1 METSDSKEKDLKDE
15 MYDDPNFC
23 DEEGGRHGAYRDI
36 FKKFKGS
43 FEKIF
48 ITDVSPVTLDDVNT
62 NDQGLQAT
70 CKHVCKQ
77 TIRHSFNCHLR
88 FRLPKT
94 TISCTYIYEIMY
106 FKLRICLPT
115 STKPFTLMNVK
126 Y

>member
-23 DEEGGRHGAYRDI
+23 DEEGEWQMVFGVVTHPKHQHQGR
-36 FKKFKGS
+36 
-43 FEKIF
+43 
-48 ITDVSPVTLDDVNT
+48 
-62 NDQGLQAT
+62 QAT